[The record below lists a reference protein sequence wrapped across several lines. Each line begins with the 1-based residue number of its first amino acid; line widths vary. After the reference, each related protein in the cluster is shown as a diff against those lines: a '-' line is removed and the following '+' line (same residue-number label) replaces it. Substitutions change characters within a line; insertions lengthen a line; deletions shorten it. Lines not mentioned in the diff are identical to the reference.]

1 MLQMGKEDNS
11 IPLLQS
17 SGSESESE
25 SESHPPQK
33 RTGTLWSAVAH
44 IITGVIGSGVLSL
57 AWSIAQLGWIAG
69 PFTMLVFAFITLLS
83 AFLLCNCY
91 RSPHPELGPLRNAS
105 YLQAV
110 RFNLGETRA
119 WLCGF
124 FVHLNLYGI
133 GIAYTITSAI
143 SIRAIQE
150 SNCYHKQGHQAPCDF
165 GDTYYMLIFGFVQI
179 LMSQI
184 PNMHGIKWVSLV
196 AATMSFTYSII
207 VLGLGV
213 AHVIGNGIIKGSA
226 YGTPTTTVIDKVWL
240 IAQGLGD
247 IAFAY
252 PYSLILIEI
261 QDTLKSPPSE
271 TETMKKA
278 STISIAITTLF
289 YLLCGGFGYASF
301 GMDTPGNLM
310 TGLYEPYWL
319 IDLANACIVLH
330 LVGGYQV
337 FSQPLFAA
345 VDRWFAYQ
353 FPDNGFVHNSH
364 ALELPLLPSLR
375 VNLFRLCYRTVYVA
389 STTILAI
396 VFPYFNQVLG
406 ILGALIF
413 WPLSIYFPVEMYLI
427 QRNIQAWTG
436 WWVTLRIFTYVCL
449 VITLFA
455 LSGSIAGLVTA
466 KLS

>member
-1 MLQMGKEDNS
+1 MEEEVEDNNA

-17 SGSESESE
+17 SQIGR
-25 SESHPPQK
+25 PPQK

-57 AWSIAQLGWIAG
+57 AWSMNQLGWIAG
-69 PFTMLVFAFITLLS
+69 PFAMLVFAFITLLS
-83 AFLLCNCY
+83 AILLCNCY
-91 RSPHPELGPLRNAS
+91 RSPHPQHGPIRNAS

-110 RFNLGETRA
+110 RFTLGETRA

-124 FVHLNLYGI
+124 FVYINMYGI

-143 SIRAIQE
+143 SMRAIQE
-150 SNCYHKQGHQAPCDF
+150 SNCYHYQGHQAACSF
-165 GDTYYMLIFGFVQI
+165 GDTYFMLIFGFLQI

-184 PNMHGIKWVSLV
+184 PNMHDIKWVSV
-196 AATMSFTYSII
+196 IAATMSITYSFI
-207 VLGLGV
+207 VLGLGIT
-213 AHVIGNGIIKGSA
+213 HVIGNGMIKGSIE
-226 YGTPTTTVIDKVWL
+226 GINTTYTMEKVWL
-240 IAQGLGD
+240 VAQGLGD

-271 TETMKKA
+271 SETMKKA
-278 STISIAITTLF
+278 STLSIAITTLF
-289 YLLCGGFGYASF
+289 YLLCGGFGYAAF
-301 GMDTPGNLM
+301 GVDTPGNLM
-310 TGLYEPYWL
+310 TGFYEPYWL

-345 VDRWFAYQ
+345 VDRWFAQ
-353 FPDNGFVHNSH
+353 KFPDNEFVHHSH
-364 ALELPLLPSLR
+364 TLKLPMLPSLSL
-375 VNLFRLCYRTVYVA
+375 NLYRLCFRTIYVA

-396 VFPYFNQVLG
+396 IFPYFNQVLG

-413 WPLSIYFPVEMYLI
+413 WPLSIFFPVEMYLK

-436 WWVTLRIFTYVCL
+436 WWIALRMFSYVCL

-455 LSGSIAGLVTA
+455 LSGSIGGLVNA
-466 KLS
+466 EVS